1 MDAIH
6 TLHQI
11 HRFSSLYDIFGLIG
25 ASLEILKSVAKNR
38 NAKQVSSLVE
48 VFCSLI
54 ILLRYI

>member
-1 MDAIH
+1 MDAIQ

-25 ASLEILKSVAKNR
+25 ASLEILKSVAKNW